1 MNVTVRVFAG
11 FAEALGA
18 NAAVVTLPD
27 AATVA
32 DLRAAVARLAPSM
45 PPRPL
50 IAVNAQYASDDTP
63 ISALDEL
70 AVIPPVA
77 GG

>member
-1 MNVTVRVFAG
+1 MNVTVRVFAAY
-11 FAEALGA
+11 AEALGA
-18 NAAVVTLPD
+18 NTAVVTLPD

-32 DLRAAVARLAPSM
+32 DLRAAVARLAPAM

-50 IAVNAQYASDDTP
+50 IAVNAQYASDDTT
-63 ISALDEL
+63 ILAHDEL